1 MKLFTI
7 GCSFTEGQGLK
18 NQATE
23 CYSNCLAKTLKLEH
37 YNFGASGMSN
47 DYIFRKIFELLNSK
61 TITKNDIILIQWT
74 HFLRK
79 ELPFVNKDKKWFHSI
94 PNSLHAYSDKIIVN
108 KGNDSSVQNE
118 YIYEDTDTERK
129 RIESKNK
136 KNLEDYSLKFLDEDY
151 QLNTT
156 INYINALYTYLEY
169 FGYKHL
175 HFFGWDKCIIESIF
189 DNKTNFIKES
199 FGGYTNTTNNHHPN
213 KKGHE
218 TWAEFLNEK
227 IVEFKFINPFENELN
242 NYQKNLYKLKLEI
255 EEEVPLLF
263 KNRMERLKMEFEK
276 EINKTNETI
285 KFQKEVELEKEI
297 EKIRIEKE
305 LQMEKSLI
313 GKKIELEKIDNKLKE
328 KIEKIKNTKTTQTL
342 I

>member
-18 NQATE
+18 KQAIE
-23 CYSNCLAKTLKLEH
+23 CYSNVLANILKLEH
-37 YNFGASGMSN
+37 YNFGAAGMSN

-61 TITKNDIILIQWT
+61 TITKDDIILIQWT

-79 ELPFVNKDKKWFHSI
+79 EIPFVNKNKKWFHTI
-94 PNSLHAYSDKIIVN
+94 PNSLHAYSDKVIIK
-108 KGNDSSVQNE
+108 KGGLSSVQNE
-118 YIYEDTDTERK
+118 HVYENTDIERK
-129 RIESKNK
+129 FIESKNE

-175 HFFGWDKCIIESIF
+175 HFFGWDKCIIESVF
-189 DNKTNFIKES
+189 DNKPNFIKES
-199 FGGYTNTTNNHHPN
+199 FGGYTNTTNNHHPD
-213 KKGHE
+213 KKGHK

-227 IVEFKFINPFENELN
+227 LIEFKFINPLENKIN
-242 NYQKNLYKLKLEI
+242 NYQKNLVKLKIEI
-255 EEEVPLLF
+255 EEEIPNLF
-263 KNRMERLKMEFEK
+263 KERMEK
-276 EINKTNETI
+276 I
-285 KFQKEVELEKEI
+285 KIELEKEMDNTNKI
-297 EKIRIEKE
+297 VKIQKEKELEEEINKIRIQKE
-305 LQMEKSLI
+305 LQMENHLI
-313 GKKIELEKIDNKLKE
+313 AKQIELDKIEKELKE
-328 KIEKIKNTKTTQTL
+328 KVDKNKKTKTL

>member
-18 NQATE
+18 QQAIE
-23 CYSNCLAKTLKLEH
+23 CYSNCLAKTLKLDH
-37 YNFGASGMSN
+37 YNFGAAGMSN

-79 ELPFVNKDKKWFHSI
+79 ELPFVNKNKKWFHTI
-94 PNSLHAYSDKIIVN
+94 PNSLHVYSDKVILN
-108 KGNDSSVQNE
+108 KGNHSSVQNE
-118 YIYEDTDTERK
+118 YVYEDTDVERK

-156 INYINALYTYLEY
+156 INYINALYTYLEH

-175 HFFGWDKCIIESIF
+175 HSFGWDKCIIESVF
-189 DNKTNFIKES
+189 DNKPNFIKES

-218 TWAEFLNEK
+218 DWAKFLNK
-227 IVEFKFINPFENELN
+227 KLIEFKFINPFENEIN
-242 NYQKNLYKLKLEI
+242 NYQKNLYKLKVEI
-255 EEEVPLLF
+255 EEEIPNLF
-263 KNRMERLKMEFEK
+263 KERMEKIKIELQKEMDNTNKIVKIQKEK
-276 EINKTNETI
+276 ELEEEINK
-285 KFQKEVELEKEI
+285 
-297 EKIRIEKE
+297 IRIQKE
-305 LQMEKSLI
+305 LQMENHLI
-313 GKKIELEKIDNKLKE
+313 AKQTELDKIEKELKE
-328 KIEKIKNTKTTQTL
+328 KIDRNKKTKTL

>member
-18 NQATE
+18 RQTIE

-37 YNFGASGMSN
+37 YNFGGAGLSN

-61 TITKNDIILIQWT
+61 TIDKNDIILIQWT

-79 ELPFVNKDKKWFHSI
+79 EIPYVNNNKKWYHTI
-94 PNSLHAYSDKIIVN
+94 PNAFHALADKVIMQSSD
-108 KGNDSSVQNE
+108 GELSVQNE
-118 YIYEDTDTERK
+118 YIYEETSAEQK

-156 INYINALYTYLEY
+156 INYINALYTYLEH

-175 HFFGWDKCIIESIF
+175 HFFGWDKCIIESVF

-199 FGGYTNTTNNHHPN
+199 FGEYTNTTNNHHPN

-218 TWAEFLNEK
+218 IWAEFLNEK
-227 IVEFKFINPFENELN
+227 LIEFKFINPFENQIN
-242 NYQKNLYKLKLEI
+242 NYQKNLYKLKIEI
-255 EEEVPLLF
+255 EEEIPNLF
-263 KNRMERLKMEFEK
+263 KERMEKIKTELKKEMDNTNKIIKIEK
-276 EINKTNETI
+276 QKEIEEEINK
-285 KFQKEVELEKEI
+285 
-297 EKIRIEKE
+297 IRIQKE
-305 LQMEKSLI
+305 LQMENHLI
-313 GKKIELEKIDNKLKE
+313 AKQKELD
-328 KIEKIKNTKTTQTL
+328 KIEKQLKERLDKSKKTKTL